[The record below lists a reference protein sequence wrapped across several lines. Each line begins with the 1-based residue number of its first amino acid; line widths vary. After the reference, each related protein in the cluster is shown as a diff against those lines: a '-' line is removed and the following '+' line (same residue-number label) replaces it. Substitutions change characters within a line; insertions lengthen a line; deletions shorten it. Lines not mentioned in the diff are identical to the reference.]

1 MQFIVITIFPEMLA
15 AITDYGITGRAVRNG
30 QIRIETRNPRDFTED
45 RYRTVD
51 DRPYG
56 GGPGMVMMGA
66 PLCAAIQSA
75 RNSISGKARVL
86 HLSPQGRRLD
96 QGGVNELAGYNNLIL
111 LSGRY
116 EGIDE
121 RVISSEVDEEWSV
134 GDYVL
139 SGGEIAAMVLID
151 VITRTL
157 PGTLGHEDSAREDSF
172 FNGLLDYPHYTR
184 PEEFAGFRVPDV
196 LLSGDHNRIRRWR
209 LKQALGRTWMRRP
222 ELLEK
227 LELNREQQQLLEE
240 FKRESC
246 TDNKQD
252 RI

>member
-30 QIRIETRNPRDFTED
+30 LIGVETRNPRDFTED
-45 RYRTVD
+45 RHKTVD

-56 GGPGMVMMGA
+56 GGPGMVMMGV
-66 PLCAAIQSA
+66 PVCAAIQSA
-75 RNSISGKARVL
+75 RAATPGSGRVL
-86 HLSPQGRRLD
+86 HLTPQGRKLD
-96 QGGVNELAGYNNLIL
+96 QCGVNELAGYDNLIL
-111 LSGRY
+111 LAGRY

-139 SGGEIAAMVLID
+139 SGGEIAAMLLID

-157 PGTLGHEDSAREDSF
+157 PGALGHGDSVREDSF

-184 PEEFAGFRVPDV
+184 PEEFAGHIVPDV
-196 LLSGDHNRIRRWR
+196 LLSGDHERIRRWR

-227 LELNREQQQLLEE
+227 LGLDREQQQLLEE
-240 FKRESC
+240 FMKESDTDIKR
-246 TDNKQD
+246 DQ
-252 RI
+252 I